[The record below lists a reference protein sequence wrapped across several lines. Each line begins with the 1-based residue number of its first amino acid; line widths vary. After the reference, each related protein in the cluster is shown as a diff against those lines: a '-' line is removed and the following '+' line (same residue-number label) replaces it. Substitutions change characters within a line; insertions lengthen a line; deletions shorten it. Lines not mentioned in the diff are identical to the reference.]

1 MKRIFHSL
9 FLLLIA
15 SSLFPLSSLKAQP
28 THSISLTGKVKDA
41 TTNKPI
47 PYATV
52 AIIDGDGKTRGAV
65 TAEDGGF
72 EITTPA
78 GKMKLVV
85 SCMGYVKHEAEQE
98 VAKAEDLG
106 DILLQPDT
114 KELDEVVVKAV
125 KPMIRREV
133 GKIVLDAKSLA
144 PIATNAID
152 LLRRTPGLLVSDDGS
167 VTVVGKGSLLILING
182 QEKHLTGQ
190 EFGAY
195 LRGLQAE
202 DIKTIEVMTIPP
214 AKYSAEGDVGIVN
227 IVLQRK
233 LSDYFGGTV
242 SDTHF
247 ISKYQS
253 NDAAASLKYQ
263 NGALFLYA
271 GGMLGLGNENEE
283 ILRNRTYS
291 QRKWEQHTD
300 DKSANRYAGGNLG
313 FEWGLPHQ
321 VVVGGHYAGISFT
334 PDHEIEYMVNM
345 EDEVSKKESHFR
357 ALNNIDNSI
366 QRHNGGVFLEKH
378 WERKSAVLDVNYV
391 HYTLANKD
399 HYRATGDN
407 TYRYNNLMDRK
418 TDLWSGKL
426 DVSLPSNVLNID
438 FGTSYQYTQTD
449 HTASFLENPLL
460 PDQHD
465 AFLHKEHI
473 GAVYTDFVFYP
484 LQTLVTQIGLRGEGT
499 MVYGRQRDV
508 EKKID
513 SKLFHLFPTLYLGY
527 YPHEKH
533 VLSLSFGRR
542 ISRPSFADI
551 NPFVRYIDQ
560 YNMVAGNP
568 DLKPTI
574 SYNAELGY
582 TFNNNLNVAF
592 SYRAMKDES
601 STVPRLQSDGTLLH
615 TEENS
620 SDLRLFL
627 LSTSYRW
634 FPSDWFN
641 AFVVLYGYHMQGVS
655 NAYEKPITNQS
666 LVFMAYS
673 GLNVYFNQKKTW
685 MAEIHTQYQTPEHYA
700 LSTSTPRFH
709 LHPAIKYSALGGRLN
724 VSAQLLYA
732 LKNDTGYT
740 QTMPDYKEVSTTY
753 VKRMF
758 KLSLS
763 YNFGGF
769 IEREGHSAEKLYER
783 LGK

>member
-1 MKRIFHSL
+1 MKRIIHSL

-28 THSISLTGKVKDA
+28 THSISLTGKVKEA

-52 AIIDGDGKTRGAV
+52 AIIDGEGKTRGAV
-65 TAEDGGF
+65 TAEDGCF

-85 SCMGYVKHEAEQE
+85 SCMGYAKHEAEQE
-98 VAKAEDLG
+98 VAKSEDLG

-125 KPMIRREV
+125 KPMIRREA

-152 LLRRTPGLLVSDDGS
+152 LLKRTPGLLVSEDGS
-167 VTVVGKGSLLILING
+167 VTVVGKGRLLILVNG
-182 QEKHLTGQ
+182 QEKYMTGQ
-190 EFGAY
+190 EFGTY

-202 DIKTIEVMTIPP
+202 DVKTIEVMTIPP

-242 SDTHF
+242 TDTHLV
-247 ISKYQS
+247 SKYQA

-263 NGALFLYA
+263 NGTLFLHA
-271 GGMLGLGNENEE
+271 SGMFGLGDENEE
-283 ILRNRTYS
+283 KLRERTYL
-291 QRKWEQHTD
+291 QKKWVQHTD
-300 DKSANRYAGGNLG
+300 NKISNRYAGGNLG
-313 FEWGLPHQ
+313 FEWGLPQHF
-321 VVVGGHYAGISFT
+321 VVGGHYAGLAFT
-334 PDHEIEYMVNM
+334 PDRKIEYVVNI
-345 EDEVSKKESHFR
+345 EDDVSKKESRFQ
-357 ALNNIDNSI
+357 AWNNVDYNML
-366 QRHNGGVFLEKH
+366 RHNGGLFLKKN
-378 WERKSAVLDVNYV
+378 WGRKSALLDVNYI
-391 HYTLANKD
+391 HYTLENKD
-399 HYRATGDN
+399 RYRATGDN
-407 TYRYNNLMDRK
+407 SYKYSNFMDRT

-426 DVSLPSNVLNID
+426 DVEIPTNALNVD

-465 AFLHKEHI
+465 DFLHKEHI

-499 MVYGRQRDV
+499 QVYGEQRGMG
-508 EKKID
+508 KKID
-513 SKLFHLFPTLYLGY
+513 SKLFHIFPTLYLGY
-527 YPHEKH
+527 YPHEQH
-533 VLSLSFGRR
+533 VLSLSCGRR

-560 YNMVAGNP
+560 YNKVAGNL

-582 TFNNNLNVAF
+582 TFNNNLNIAL
-592 SYRAMKDES
+592 SYRAMKDAA

-615 TEENS
+615 TEENA

-627 LSTSYRW
+627 LSISYRW
-634 FPSDWFN
+634 VPTDWLN
-641 AFVVLYGYHMQGVS
+641 AFVALYGYHMKGIS
-655 NAYEKPITNQS
+655 NAYEKTITRQS
-666 LVFMAYS
+666 WVFMAYG
-673 GLNVYFNQKKTW
+673 GLNIYFNQKRTW
-685 MAEIHTQYQTPEHYA
+685 MAEIHTQYQTSEHYA
-700 LSTSTPRFH
+700 LSTSKPHFH
-709 LHPAIKYSALGGRLN
+709 LHPAIKYSAFGGRLN
-724 VSAQLLYA
+724 VSAELLYA
-732 LKNDTGYT
+732 LKSDTGAT
-740 QTMPDYKEVSTTY
+740 QMMPNYKEVSTNY
-753 VKRMF
+753 VKRVC

-769 IEREGHSAEKLYER
+769 IKKEAHSAEALYER